1 MSGSP
6 FMAAIASARCWRR
19 VGALAAAWCVAGGS
33 AGLMLDGAVAAV
45 AGLIAAALSCA
56 VITVMLSA
64 ILGRREPCSPFTRL
78 MLIICVITG
87 RLPETI
93 CLRGPSGHRAAISRV
108 RQGPAAALAGLG
120 AR

>member
-87 RLPETI
+87 RRPGDYL
-93 CLRGPSGHRAAISRV
+93 PSGTERPPR
-108 RQGPAAALAGLG
+108 GD
-120 AR
+120 